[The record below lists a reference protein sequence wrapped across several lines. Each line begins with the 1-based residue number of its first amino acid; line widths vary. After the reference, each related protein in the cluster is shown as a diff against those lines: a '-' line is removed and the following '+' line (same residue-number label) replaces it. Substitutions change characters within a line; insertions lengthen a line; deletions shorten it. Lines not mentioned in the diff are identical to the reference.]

1 MRECVN
7 ALLHSGQGQSGHFFV
22 GKFGTKVAERCKSA
36 TFLSLASLMK
46 LDQAISYSLQQIRA
60 GQHIAQYQATKPEGN
75 TTTPSTGT
83 PATTTPSTPVS
94 NPNNGSNPN
103 IGNNDSTTGKPRTHL
118 DFTQMSRSQL
128 NDWLSK
134 AKTAGKLSS
143 EQETAFKVLTY
154 SSKTGSSANS
164 DTQDNEQVNF
174 TEKAKQGL
182 ESAVKRRDR
191 SAMTFWANTL
201 AVMKNFQGEKLATT
215 EPTA

>member
-1 MRECVN
+1 
-7 ALLHSGQGQSGHFFV
+7 
-22 GKFGTKVAERCKSA
+22 
-36 TFLSLASLMK
+36 MK

-60 GQHIAQYQATKPEGN
+60 GQHIAQYQASKPAGN
-75 TTTPSTGT
+75 TTTPSTGTSSTGT

-94 NPNNGSNPN
+94 TPNNGSNPTN
-103 IGNNDSTTGKPRTHL
+103 GSNDSSSSKPRTHL

>member
-1 MRECVN
+1 MI
-7 ALLHSGQGQSGHFFV
+7 
-22 GKFGTKVAERCKSA
+22 GTVVAKQCMSA
-36 TFLSLASLMK
+36 TSSVLASIVK
-46 LDQAISYSLQQIRA
+46 LDQSITYSLQQIRA
-60 GQHIAQYQATKPEGN
+60 GQHITQNQLLKPAGNN
-75 TTTPSTGT
+75 TTPTSGT
-83 PATTTPSTPVS
+83 PAKTPSTPVI
-94 NPNNGSNPN
+94 NPNNINKPNNGSN
-103 IGNNDSTTGKPRTHL
+103 DSTATKPKPHL
-118 DFTQMSRSQL
+118 DFTQMSRTQL

-143 EQETAFKVLTY
+143 EQESAFKVLTY

-174 TEKAKQGL
+174 SEKAKQGL

-215 EPTA
+215 EPSA

>member
-1 MRECVN
+1 
-7 ALLHSGQGQSGHFFV
+7 
-22 GKFGTKVAERCKSA
+22 
-36 TFLSLASLMK
+36 MK

-60 GQHIAQYQATKPEGN
+60 GQHITQNQLLKPAGN
-75 TTTPSTGT
+75 TTTPSITTPTSGT
-83 PATTTPSTPVS
+83 PAKTPSTPVL
-94 NPNNGSNPN
+94 NPNNINKPN
-103 IGNNDSTTGKPRTHL
+103 NGNKPINGNNDSTSTKPKTHL
-118 DFTQMSRSQL
+118 DFTQMSRTQL

-143 EQETAFKVLTY
+143 EQESAFKVLTY

-164 DTQDNEQVNF
+164 DSQDNEQVNF
-174 TEKAKQGL
+174 SEKAKQGL

-201 AVMKNFQGEKLATT
+201 AVMKNFQGEKLVTP